1 MGNASSGRS
10 AQLLLAILRLRGE
23 ANGLSRGL
31 LGRDHLFF
39 RDTSLDTPPLS
50 PAELGFLRVVAWLY
64 VHYYEVGLVGVK
76 FLSGLLD
83 AYEIVRPEAHR
94 MHMRQV
100 AQLRTY
106 MQHNLDPGQPRDR
119 EIQNESEQWFR
130 NRCGS
135 HLPAG
140 EDQWERCLEA
150 LLQESHD
157 FLGGCVAT
165 IRGIEQDEGRDEIV
179 AQWTFRARRHH
190 APEAFDRIVSEAAS
204 DLGREHLDV
213 VRFRKR
219 FYDRWIE
226 ALALLDGEY
235 DFAVEGR
242 RVVES
247 SLLTEGVPVL
257 PITGTDA
264 MTEFGLQPGPQI
276 GRLLERARSL
286 FDDAPCDGNELLARL
301 RPFAEELRNT

>member
-1 MGNASSGRS
+1 MGHKH
-10 AQLLLAILRLRGE
+10 LL
-23 ANGLSRGL
+23 
-31 LGRDHLFF
+31 F
-39 RDTSLDTPPLS
+39 RQTSLDTPPLS

-64 VHYYEVGLVGVK
+64 VHYHEVGLVGVK
-76 FLSGLLD
+76 FLSGLFD
-83 AYEIVRPEAHR
+83 AYEVVRPEAHR
-94 MHMRQV
+94 RHMRQV

-106 MQHNLDPGQPRDR
+106 LQHNLDPGKPRDR
-119 EIQNESEQWFR
+119 EIQTESEQWFQES
-130 NRCGS
+130 CGS

-150 LLQESHD
+150 LLQEAHD

-165 IRGIEQDEGRDEIV
+165 IRGIEQDEGRDDVV

-190 APEAFDRIVSEAAS
+190 APEAFDRIVSETAS

-257 PITGTDA
+257 PITGTDV
-264 MTEFGLQPGPQI
+264 MTEFGLPPGPQI
-276 GRLLERARSL
+276 GHLLERARSL
-286 FDDAPCDGNELLARL
+286 FDDGPCDGNELLARL
-301 RPFAEELRNT
+301 RPFAEELRDA